1 MRIFVAVIVWVI
13 FIGGLSQY
21 MKHRDFADYSP
32 NNLFEFQQVEKVYAL
47 EVTPSFILE
56 SDPFA
61 LMMDIQNSSPALLI
75 RLGEHELL
83 NISAPLTTVETF
95 KIDPLHSL
103 IAGQNEI
110 YVEATPPTNHF
121 STYNALRIRILKNG
135 YPFEEKTLWS
145 PPGTKVAGTFQFTLE
160 TDNNDFSEEKHDHD

>member
-13 FIGGLSQY
+13 FIGGLSLY

-32 NNLFEFQQVEKVYAL
+32 NNLFEFQQVEQVYSL

-61 LMMDIQNSSPALLI
+61 LAMDIQNSSPALLI

-83 NISAPLTTVETF
+83 NISAPLTTAESF
-95 KIDPLHSL
+95 KIEPLHSL
-103 IAGQNEI
+103 IVGQNEI
-110 YVEATPPTNHF
+110 YVEATPPTNNF

-160 TDNNDFSEEKHDHD
+160 TDDNDFSEEKHDHD

>member
-13 FIGGLSQY
+13 FIGGLSLY
-21 MKHRDFADYSP
+21 MKHRGFADYSA
-32 NNLFEFQQVEKVYAL
+32 NDLFEFQRVEKVYAL

-61 LMMDIQNSSPALLI
+61 LAMDIQNSSPALLI

-83 NISAPLTTVETF
+83 NISAPLTTAETY
-95 KIDPLHSL
+95 KIEPLHSL
-103 IAGQNEI
+103 IVGQNEI

-135 YPFEEKTLWS
+135 YPVAEQTLWS
-145 PPGTKVAGTFQFTLE
+145 PPGTKVAGTFQFILE
-160 TDNNDFSEEKHDHD
+160 TDDNDFSEEKHEHD

>member
-1 MRIFVAVIVWVI
+1 MRVLVAVIVWVF
-13 FIGGLSQY
+13 FIGGLSLY
-21 MKHRDFADYSP
+21 INNRDFADYSP
-32 NNLFEFQQVEKVYAL
+32 NNLFEFQQVEQVYAL

-61 LMMDIQNSSPALLI
+61 LTMDIQNSSPALLI

-83 NISAPLTTVETF
+83 NISAPVTTAETF
-95 KIDPLHSL
+95 KIEPLHSL
-103 IAGQNEI
+103 IVGQNEI

-160 TDNNDFSEEKHDHD
+160 TDDNDFSEEKHDHD